1 MRNGICADVLIPVY
15 KPDEKLDHL
24 LTMLAMQTIL
34 PEHVILMMTL
44 TGTERDKEL
53 LQKYAVSVPRCFQAG
68 RLPKEFRN
76 ALWWQQNEHNEKE
89 LKKLDIEL
97 YTIPKKRFD
106 HGGTRNAA
114 ADLSNEEFIIFMTQ
128 DAVPENERL
137 IEYLLDSFDKEQVG
151 AAYARQIPAK
161 DAGEIERYTRTF
173 NYPEV
178 SCLKTEKDKKK
189 LGIKTYFCSNVCA
202 AYRKDIY
209 DELGGF
215 VCHTIFNEDMIMAAK
230 IIEAGYGV
238 QYAANARVVHSHN
251 YNCKQQFKRNFDLA
265 VSQIEYQEY
274 FGDVKSESEGIRLV
288 KETIKYLFR
297 IGKWYLLPKLIAQ
310 SGAKYLGYRFG
321 KKYQTLPPAWVRAFS
336 WNKEYWKYKEN
347 SDILAVEKNDRSV

>member
-1 MRNGICADVLIPVY
+1 MRNKYCADVLIPVY

-24 LTMLAMQTIL
+24 LTMLAMQTVL

-44 TGTERDKEL
+44 TGTEEDKEL
-53 LQKYAVSVPRCFQAG
+53 LQKYAVSVPGCFQAG
-68 RLPKEFRN
+68 RLPEEFRN
-76 ALWWQQNEHNEKE
+76 APFWQQNGYNEKE
-89 LKKLDIEL
+89 LRKLDIEL
-97 YTIPKKRFD
+97 YTIPKKKFD

-137 IEYLLDSFDKEQVG
+137 IEYLLDSFDRKEVG
-151 AAYARQIPAK
+151 AAYARQVPTG

-178 SCLKTEKDKKK
+178 SCLKTAEDKKR

-209 DELGGF
+209 DALGGF

-238 QYAANARVVHSHN
+238 QYTANARVIHSHN

-288 KETIKYLFR
+288 IETMKHLFR
-297 IGKWYLLPKLIAQ
+297 IGKWYLLPKLVVQ

-321 KKYQTLPPAWVRAFS
+321 KKYQTLPPAWIHAFS
-336 WNKEYWKYKEN
+336 LNKEYWKYKEN
-347 SDILAVEKNDRSV
+347 NDIKKVG

>member
-1 MRNGICADVLIPVY
+1 MGNKYGADVLIPVY
-15 KPDEKLDHL
+15 KPDEKLDYL
-24 LTMLAMQTIL
+24 LTMIAMQTVL
-34 PEHVILMMTL
+34 PEHVILMVTL
-44 TGTERDKEL
+44 TGTEMDGEL
-53 LQKYAVSVPRCFQAG
+53 LQKYAVSIPGYFHMG
-68 RLPKEFRN
+68 KLPKEFRN
-76 ALWWQQNEHNEKE
+76 TLWWQQSGYNEKNI
-89 LKKLDIEL
+89 KKLDIEL
-97 YTIPKKRFD
+97 YTIPKKKFD

-114 ADLSNEEFIIFMTQ
+114 ADLSNEDFLIFMTQ

-137 IEYLLDSFDKEQVG
+137 IEYLLDSFEEEQVS
-151 AAYARQIPAK
+151 AAYARQLPTE
-161 DAGEIERYTRTF
+161 DAGEIECYTRKF

-178 SCLKTEKDKKK
+178 SCLKTAEDKKQ

-202 AYRKDIY
+202 AYRRSTY
-209 DELGGF
+209 DEMGGF

-230 IIEAGYGV
+230 LIEAGYAI

-265 VSQIEYQEY
+265 VSQIEYEEY
-274 FGDVKSESEGIRLV
+274 FGNVKSESEGIRLV
-288 KETIKYLFR
+288 IETIKHLLK

-336 WNKEYWKYKEN
+336 WNKRYWENKEN
-347 SDILAVEKNDRSV
+347 GNNIKKAG

>member
-1 MRNGICADVLIPVY
+1 MGNKYYADVLIPVY

-44 TGTERDKEL
+44 TGAELDQEL
-53 LQKYAVSVPRCFQAG
+53 LQKYAVSIPNYFHAG
-68 RLPKEFRN
+68 KLPKEFRDTS
-76 ALWWQQNEHNEKE
+76 WWQQGGYSEKE
-89 LKKLDIEL
+89 IKRMDIEL
-97 YTIPKKRFD
+97 YTIPKKKFD

-128 DAVPENERL
+128 DAVPENEKL
-137 IEYLLDSFDKEQVG
+137 IEYLLESFEERQVG
-151 AAYARQIPAK
+151 AAYARQIPTE
-161 DAGEIERYTRTF
+161 DAGEIERYTRIF
-173 NYPEV
+173 NYPET
-178 SCLKTEKDKKK
+178 SYLKTAKDKKI

-202 AYRKDIY
+202 AYRKSAY

-230 IIEAGYGV
+230 LIEAGYAI
-238 QYAANARVVHSHN
+238 QYAANAKVVHSHN

-265 VSQIEYQEY
+265 VSQIEYQKY
-274 FGDVKSESEGIRLV
+274 FGNVKSESEGIRLV
-288 KETIKYLFR
+288 IKTMKHLFH
-297 IGKWYLLPKLIAQ
+297 IGKWYLLPKLIMQ

-336 WNKEYWKYKEN
+336 LNKEYWKQKEN
-347 SDILAVEKNDRSV
+347 NNMKKVG